1 LSGEIPAS
9 LFTANWSKLTDLNL
23 SDNYFTGAFPSSIG
37 NCTSLLTFRVMNN
50 RFTSIPQALLTS
62 TKLSAINL
70 SNNALTSIPNFV
82 DYANNSKLSMVVS
95 LNYLG
100 YNMLEPLVNSTT
112 GAVIT
117 KSLTYRPQ
125 KIFDQVRRVDVP
137 LGNTLE
143 LPATTKGTY
152 GSIVWEKKNTNGTWT
167 NINSTNADNSQ
178 QTYRLLNVTAA
189 AAGIYR
195 WTATNTKLTSATL
208 QSIEMDVRVV
218 EAVKQTGDHG
228 IALYNGLISAAR
240 WRTTKARGATGDDLK
255 GMYVYQYDDKY
266 QIKDASWADANN
278 TLNTYSWGGNRFR
291 LTGMEYDAN
300 GNIRKLNRYNDQSQ
314 QQHTFQYHYKD
325 NTNRLTSIDGYAQAY
340 DYDEIGRTTKV
351 DKAEG
356 DDQYIDY
363 DVTGKVIA
371 VYSTVEKRPQ
381 DKQVEYLYDDRG
393 FRMAKINYKLNRTTW
408 YIRDAVGSIL
418 NVYDQEGTQESVNN
432 NPATKTEM
440 PVYAGSKIGTYYPA
454 QDGSLEYE
462 LTDHLGNV
470 RALVREDVKTYTA
483 TMEDNGQE
491 SISNPRI
498 EEGQYFQNIAE
509 TEQVDVHMNHTDA
522 TGNVLVPSRSSYLY
536 WNDTPGTLVSQK
548 STGPAIALEVQPG
561 DTVRAE
567 AYVRFEEKVSYSH
580 TGITL
585 SLLSTMLGNTFA
597 FAGGVDGATPIR
609 VSEWFNGALSAPG
622 FLNYTNENER
632 PNAFL
637 SYIIFDADM
646 VRIGG
651 YRQPIPVEAG
661 FVAGEEVLD
670 NAHERVSLPQPVIVP
685 AGGKYIYVWVSNESP
700 ETRVW
705 FDDVSVTHTTS
716 YVSQATDYGAWGD
729 VLRTVSTEPA
739 PAALLR
745 KNLKGQYAFS
755 GNAQDQSGN
764 GLNGTVS
771 GAVLTTGV
779 DGEANKAYSF
789 NGVNSYVKLEG
800 SAEKLSFVQNTGVF
814 TIAAYIKLNDL
825 NARSA
830 IVSSI
835 TSTSQKGFAFV
846 FDTFGGDYGTH
857 ALRFSS
863 TRGDG
868 SSLNLGTGT
877 NYAINDTEWHHVAV
891 VGDGSTFRFYIDG
904 QPDGYAT
911 AFNSFSS
918 GTSVGDVLIGASR
931 TTATNIQLPM
941 NGSIDEVHIFDKA
954 LSGSEIRLLAEGA
967 SPEQIDQVL
976 QPVNRGYRYQYQ
988 GQYAEKDDE
997 TGWSHFELR
1006 EYDPIIGRWLVPDP
1020 MGQHWSPYMAMGNTP
1035 VSNIDPDGGR
1045 DSGPGDECP
1054 ECAGMGVMLDGY
1066 VVESKF
1072 EGRRDGSLA
1081 GLSFGDFGN
1090 DNSFYQYDQA
1100 GSIYQTFNLIEG
1112 HVTYKYSDGNWS
1124 LYRDEK
1130 HLANAY
1136 TANMV
1141 NAADAI
1147 ELFYAT
1153 TIGISMAG
1161 FGPALQNTSLSAG
1174 RVTYTFKDIQ
1184 TMSGAYA
1191 AEMRAFFS
1199 SGGRL
1204 VPTKDALIAYREL
1217 AHRILTQTGGAP
1229 ATKLSETALKVQA
1242 ERLDL
1247 VTKILNALK

>member
-1 LSGEIPAS
+1 
-9 LFTANWSKLTDLNL
+9 
-23 SDNYFTGAFPSSIG
+23 
-37 NCTSLLTFRVMNN
+37 
-50 RFTSIPQALLTS
+50 TSIPQALLTS

-100 YNMLEPLVNSTT
+100 YDMLEPLVNPST
-112 GAVIT
+112 GVVIT

-167 NINSTNADNSQ
+167 NINSTNTDNSQ

-218 EAVKQTGDHG
+218 EAVKQTGDRG
-228 IALYNGLISAAR
+228 VALYNGLISAAR

-278 TLNTYSWGGNRFR
+278 TLNTYTWSGNRFR
-291 LTGMEYDAN
+291 VTGLEYDAN
-300 GNIRKLNRYNDQSQ
+300 GNIQKLNRYNDQAQ
-314 QQHTFQYHYKD
+314 QQHKFQYHYKN
-325 NTNRLTSIDGYAQAY
+325 NTNRLTSVDGYAQAY

-351 DKAEG
+351 DKTDGE
-356 DDQYIDY
+356 DQYVDY

-371 VYSTVEKRPQ
+371 VYSTIEKRPA
-381 DKQVEYLYDDRG
+381 DKKVEYLYDDRG
-393 FRMAKINYKLNRTTW
+393 FRMAKVNYALNRTTW
-408 YIRDAVGSIL
+408 YIRDASGNIL
-418 NVYDQEGTQESVNN
+418 NVYDQEGTQESTNN
-432 NPATKTEM
+432 NPVTKTEM
-440 PVYAGSKIGTYYPA
+440 PVYASGKIGTYYPA

-483 TMEDNGQE
+483 TMEDSGGE
-491 SISNPRI
+491 SIHNPRV
-498 EEGQYFQNIAE
+498 EEGQYFQNIVE
-509 TEQVDVHMNHTDA
+509 TEQADVHMNHTSPSKE
-522 TGNVLVPSRSSYLY
+522 VEHPSRSAYLY
-536 WNDTPGTLVSQK
+536 WNDTPGTLASQK

-561 DTVRAE
+561 DTIRAE
-567 AYVRFEEKVSYSH
+567 AFARYEEKQTYSH

-585 SLLSTMLGNTFA
+585 SVLSAMLGNTFA
-597 FAGGVDGATPIR
+597 FAPGIDGATPTQ

-622 FLNYTNENER
+622 FLNYTDENER
-632 PNAFL
+632 PNAYL
-637 SYIIFDADM
+637 SYIVFDANM
-646 VRIGG
+646 A
-651 YRQPIPVEAG
+651 PIADYAHREPVSVEAAFG
-661 FVAGEEVLD
+661 PGEEAVA
-670 NAHERVSLPQPVIVP
+670 NAHERVYLRRPVIIP

-705 FDDVSVTHTTS
+705 FDDVSVTHITS
-716 YVSQATDYGAWGD
+716 YVSQATDYGVWGD
-729 VLRTVSTEPA
+729 VLRTTSTEPIPPTA
-739 PAALLR
+739 LR

-771 GAVLTTGV
+771 GAALTTGV

-877 NYAINDTEWHHVAV
+877 NYAIKDTEWHHVAV

-911 AFNSFSS
+911 AFNSFSL
-918 GTSVGDVLIGASR
+918 GTSVGDILIGASR

-941 NGSIDEVHIFDKA
+941 NGAIDEVHIFDKA
-954 LSGSEIRLLAEGA
+954 LNGSEIRLLAEGA
-967 SPEQIDQVL
+967 SPEQIDKVL

-988 GQYAEKDDE
+988 GQFAEKDEE

-1006 EYDPIIGRWLVPDP
+1006 EYDAVIGRWTAPDP
-1020 MGQHWSPYMAMGNTP
+1020 KRVGFTPYFGMNNNP
-1035 VSNIDPDGGR
+1035 VSLPDPDGGSPPSTHT
-1045 DSGPGDECP
+1045 DADGKVVAVYDDNDL
-1054 ECAGMGVMLDGY
+1054 GV
-1066 VVESKF
+1066 
-1072 EGRRDGSLA
+1072 
-1081 GLSFGDFGN
+1081 
-1090 DNSFYQYDQA
+1090 
-1100 GSIYQTFNLIEG
+1100 
-1112 HVTYKYSDGNWS
+1112 
-1124 LYRDEK
+1124 YR
-1130 HLANAY
+1130 H
-1136 TANMV
+1136 T
-1141 NAADAI
+1141 
-1147 ELFYAT
+1147 
-1153 TIGISMAG
+1153 
-1161 FGPALQNTSLSAG
+1161 
-1174 RVTYTFKDIQ
+1174 
-1184 TMSGAYA
+1184 A
-1191 AEMRAFFS
+1191 AEIDAWRS
-1199 SGGRL
+1199 SGGTLSGGEYMGRSL
-1204 VPTKDALIAYREL
+1204 TPYSFLDFDELEQGNWVPSGIIDFSSDWAMHAVNDVIWGMSGQPITFYA
-1217 AHRILTQTGGAP
+1217 
-1229 ATKLSETALKVQA
+1229 
-1242 ERLDL
+1242 
-1247 VTKILNALK
+1247 LNAGHGERFDVKSDARTKFGTYYYGSVLYTDVHGGKVFASARDAGNFAAGMVQQNSIIPNYIIGVGFGGFNKSNSKFFGALLALEKFFIDPMPSNGVPISPLRAPHYGEAKASSLGIMSGRAYGKAYGFSYLD